1 MLMVRSTAAAA
12 ECPRRRAVVAGVLSS
27 TPARALGTAAG
38 LLLLVRA
45 VNVPA
50 AGRQLAGL
58 SPGWVAAGVALTGVS
73 VLLGMV
79 SWAVLLRGSCPRI
92 DCRALGSLYLR
103 ALFVGQLLPGGVGG
117 DAVRVVETGRR
128 TGSGPALAA
137 VVGSRLAGALGIAL
151 WGALAAL
158 TMRGRLDDRL
168 GLLPAAV
175 AAALALLILLVLGAL
190 LCSDSLLRRLGAGG
204 PLRRLLAAARPF
216 TGTFD
221 RYAHHPRLLVVS
233 LGSGVASWGFNLLA
247 LTTMAHA
254 VGISTDP
261 EVFALVIPISLL
273 GTLAPFSVNGLGL
286 REGILVGLLAHDGIG
301 TTQAASVSLLV
312 DLQMVPFA
320 VAGAVI
326 WGLRRRN
333 RPACEPAAEA
343 APAVAA
349 LTAGAPGLVPEAA

>member
-1 MLMVRSTAAAA
+1 ML
-12 ECPRRRAVVAGVLSS
+12 CS
-27 TPARALGTAAG
+27 TPVRALGTAVG

-45 VNVPA
+45 VNIPE
-50 AGRQLAGL
+50 AGRRLADV
-58 SPGWVAAGVALTGVS
+58 SPGWVAAGVALTGIS

-79 SWAVLLRGSCPRI
+79 SWAVLLRGPGPCPGWP
-92 DCRALGSLYLR
+92 ALISLYLR

-128 TGSGPALAA
+128 IGSGPALAA
-137 VVGSRLAGALGIAL
+137 VVGGRLAGALGIAL

-158 TMRGRLDDRL
+158 MMRDRLDARL
-168 GLLPAAV
+168 GLMPAAV
-175 AAALALLILLVLGAL
+175 AASLALLILVLLAAL
-190 LCSDSLLRRLGAGG
+190 LTSDSLVRRLGAGAG
-204 PLRRLLAAARPF
+204 PVRRLLAAIRPF

-221 RYAHHPRLLVVS
+221 GYAHHPRLLVAS
-233 LGSGVASWGFNLLA
+233 LASGVVSWGFNLLA

-320 VAGAVI
+320 VAGAI
-326 WGLRRRN
+326 LWGLRRRG
-333 RPACEPAAEA
+333 RPAPELEPEA
-343 APAVAA
+343 AP
-349 LTAGAPGLVPEAA
+349 TAPVMVPEAA

>member
-1 MLMVRSTAAAA
+1 MLIAGATVAD
-12 ECPRRRAVVAGVLSS
+12 CPRRRWLVTSLLRS
-27 TPARALGTAAG
+27 TPVRALGTALG

-50 AGRQLAGL
+50 AGRQLADVR
-58 SPGWVAAGVALTGVS
+58 PGWIAAGTALTGVS
-73 VLLGMV
+73 ISLGML
-79 SWAVLLRGSCPRI
+79 SWAVLLRGSCPRLE
-92 DCRALGSLYLR
+92 CRALASLYLR

-117 DAVRVVETGRR
+117 DAVRVVETARSTGTGR
-128 TGSGPALAA
+128 ALAA
-137 VVGSRLAGALGIAL
+137 VVGGRLAGALGIAL

-158 TMRGRLDDRL
+158 TMRDRLDDSL
-168 GLLPAAV
+168 GYLPAVV
-175 AAALALLILLVLGAL
+175 ASALALAILLVLATL
-190 LCSDSLLRRLGAGG
+190 LCSESLLRRLGGG
-204 PLRRLLAAARPF
+204 GGLLRRLAAAVRPF

-221 RYAHHPRLLVVS
+221 GYAHHPRLLLAS
-233 LGSGVASWGFNLLA
+233 LGSGVVSWGVNLLA
-247 LTTMAHA
+247 LTALAHA

-286 REGILVGLLAHDGIG
+286 REGILVTLLAHDGIG

-326 WGLRRRN
+326 WGLRRRS
-333 RPACEPAAEA
+333 RTCVEAAAVESLPAAVIPALEPAAA
-343 APAVAA
+343 
-349 LTAGAPGLVPEAA
+349 

>member
-1 MLMVRSTAAAA
+1 MAA
-12 ECPRRRAVVAGVLSS
+12 CPRRRSAVAGLLCSPPV
-27 TPARALGTAAG
+27 RALGTAVG

-45 VNVPA
+45 VDIPEA
-50 AGRQLAGL
+50 ARRLADV
-58 SPGWVAAGVALTGVS
+58 SPGWVAAGVALTAVS

-79 SWAVLLRGSCPRI
+79 SWAVLLHGPGPCPGWP
-92 DCRALGSLYLR
+92 ALLSLYLR

-128 TGSGPALAA
+128 IGSGPALAA
-137 VVGSRLAGALGIAL
+137 VVGGRLAGALGIAL

-158 TMRGRLDDRL
+158 MMRDRLDARL
-168 GLLPAAV
+168 GLMPAAV
-175 AAALALLILLVLGAL
+175 AVSLAILILVLLAVL
-190 LCSDSLLRRLGAGG
+190 LSSDSLVRRLGAGAG
-204 PLRRLLAAARPF
+204 PVRRLLGAIRPF

-221 RYAHHPRLLVVS
+221 GYAHHPRLLVAS
-233 LGSGVASWGFNLLA
+233 LASGVASWGFNLLA

-301 TTQAASVSLLV
+301 TSQAASVSLLV

-320 VAGAVI
+320 VAGAII
-326 WGLRRRN
+326 WGLRRRG
-333 RPACEPAAEA
+333 RPAPESEPEA
-343 APAVAA
+343 APATPVM
-349 LTAGAPGLVPEAA
+349 VPEAA